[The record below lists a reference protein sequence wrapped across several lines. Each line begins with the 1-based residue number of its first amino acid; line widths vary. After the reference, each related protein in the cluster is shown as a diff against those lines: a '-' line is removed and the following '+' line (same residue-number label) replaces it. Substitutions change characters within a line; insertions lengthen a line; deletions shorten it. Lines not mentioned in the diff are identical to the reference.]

1 MPSWRGKRKEKDAY
15 ILICYVPLEYK
26 KSEVNSGFLKIRVQ
40 GREKLVKAER
50 KFTKDGVLKVI
61 KLYKIVWLWL
71 KGCTIVNQKG
81 TDSFALNALA
91 KEGRVAL
98 HRAKSKVEKLTL
110 ACGGVAL
117 NSFDDLNPDCL
128 GHAELV
134 HDYTLGEDKFA
145 FIEKCNICDIT
156 GQRTK

>member
-1 MPSWRGKRKEKDAY
+1 M
-15 ILICYVPLEYK
+15 
-26 KSEVNSGFLKIRVQ
+26 
-40 GREKLVKAER
+40 
-50 KFTKDGVLKVI
+50 
-61 KLYKIVWLWL
+61 
-71 KGCTIVNQKG
+71 
-81 TDSFALNALA
+81 
-91 KEGRVAL
+91 
-98 HRAKSKVEKLTL
+98 HRAKSKVEKLTP

-156 GQRTK
+156 GQRTT

>member
-1 MPSWRGKRKEKDAY
+1 M
-15 ILICYVPLEYK
+15 
-26 KSEVNSGFLKIRVQ
+26 
-40 GREKLVKAER
+40 
-50 KFTKDGVLKVI
+50 
-61 KLYKIVWLWL
+61 
-71 KGCTIVNQKG
+71 
-81 TDSFALNALA
+81 
-91 KEGRVAL
+91 

-128 GHAELV
+128 GYAERV

-156 GQRTK
+156 GQKTKLSTHSCKSKRQ